1 MFLAGLSTAQRISKR
16 TTNGVQIPS
25 SSSIGSLDL
34 SAELFNA
41 SYELQTRKRKK
52 EIERE
57 RKREKEIERD
67 RKRKGG
73 LQSWPSGGIDRL
85 ELQVDL
91 ILISACL
98 N

>member
-57 RKREKEIERD
+57 RKREKEIERE
-67 RKRKGG
+67 REASSH
-73 LQSWPSGGIDRL
+73 QSWPSEGIDRL

-91 ILISACL
+91 IFISACL